1 MTAMTRPLTR
11 RELLAATKLT
21 VVPAARRHRQIFSVP
36 HFVIANGCRGIALG
50 LCFAALVLFT
60 DAFGIATLIEAQ
72 PAPFA
77 AEFLFVLVSSFKF
90 VALTIAVAVGLAAYE
105 D

>member
-1 MTAMTRPLTR
+1 MTTMTRHLTK
-11 RELLAATKLT
+11 RELLAATPVT
-21 VVPAARRHRQIFSVP
+21 VAPAARRYRQFPSVP

-72 PAPFA
+72 PAPLTTA
-77 AEFLFVLVSSFKF
+77 FLFVLVSSFKF
-90 VALTIAVAVGLAAYE
+90 VALTIAVAVGLAAH
-105 D
+105 DK